1 MDAGR
6 HALETVIFRNPCKR
20 GDLADGR
27 CLRLATRANP
37 GGRLTTRNTRET
49 RREAYDSEH
58 GQNPAV
64 DSRHRNAR
72 TPAEGS
78 RLGNAQNL
86 ANYSHGAR
94 KIIIFNVLAD
104 TTNARN
110 RFEHCITNTAIL
122 YFRGFPAKKRNH
134 NPRNLPR
141 NIFYT
146 IGFFCRLQSTI
157 YVD

>member
-122 YFRGFPAKKRNH
+122 YFQEFFAKKQNHISQNRRRRNFH
-134 NPRNLPR
+134 TNDNS
-141 NIFYT
+141 
-146 IGFFCRLQSTI
+146 CRSQSANA
-157 YVD
+157 VD